1 MANIL
6 RSKVANG
13 FYSTLNCNVA
23 WRLLFHVC
31 VIMQADWLTMHILRH
46 PPFFDTTRA
55 GPVLAANKIVHG
67 IALIVTLLC
76 LILVAV
82 VIAVKLSSLK

>member
-1 MANIL
+1 
-6 RSKVANG
+6 
-13 FYSTLNCNVA
+13 
-23 WRLLFHVC
+23 
-31 VIMQADWLTMHILRH
+31 MQADWLTMHILRH

-82 VIAVKLSSLK
+82 VIAVKLSSLKWLIFTGQAESLLCAASLIHV